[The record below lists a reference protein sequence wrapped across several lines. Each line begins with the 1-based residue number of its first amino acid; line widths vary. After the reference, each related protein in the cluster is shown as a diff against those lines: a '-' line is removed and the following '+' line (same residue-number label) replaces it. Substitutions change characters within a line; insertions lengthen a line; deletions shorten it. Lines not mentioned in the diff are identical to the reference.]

1 MWRFSLKCLNCNDEG
16 ATTFRGIATCPEC
29 KYKWKIP
36 RNFRTNEME
45 VPRET
50 IVKPTEQEPTIS
62 KMETVEISKK
72 TGKKKRVYKKR
83 KKKSTTKE

>member
-1 MWRFSLKCLNCNDEG
+1 
-16 ATTFRGIATCPEC
+16 
-29 KYKWKIP
+29 
-36 RNFRTNEME
+36 ME